1 MKESHPFDALRQP
14 TRNTP
19 DRSPIFMSDEE
30 WEKLL
35 RDHDAALEVAS
46 RPRTIRQK
54 LSDVGIGLISIIF
67 FVGLGLLLG
76 FPELREV
83 VRQTIEQLVQ
93 TMR

>member
-1 MKESHPFDALRQP
+1 MKEAHPFDALRQP
-14 TRNTP
+14 TRNKS
-19 DRSPIFMSDEE
+19 DRSPMFMSDEA

-46 RPRTIRQK
+46 KPQTIRQK
-54 LSDVGIGLISIIF
+54 LRDVTLGLISAFF

-83 VRQTIEQLVQ
+83 IRQTIEQLFQ
-93 TMR
+93 SIR